1 MKPLRPHRILDSPLV
16 YAARTVGVLAVIFF
30 QWARAAL
37 TDRLHVSFAR

>member
-1 MKPLRPHRILDSPLV
+1 MKPVRPHRILDSALM
-16 YAARTVGVLAVIFF
+16 YSARTVGVFAVIVF